1 MLNIFHLLPS
11 SLPRR
16 LAICI
21 TTMDSLTVWF
31 PLGSV
36 SREPM
41 QSSLG
46 GKSEVRYSFS
56 LLPRGM
62 IHSFRLTLSFDSKSL
77 EVAFPRKLSLR
88 IPAATYAPQASGT
101 TGINALLFLVFSLTP
116 A

>member
-1 MLNIFHLLPS
+1 
-11 SLPRR
+11 
-16 LAICI
+16 
-21 TTMDSLTVWF
+21 MDYNYGFSYCWF

-46 GKSEVRYSFS
+46 GKSEVRYSSS

-62 IHSFRLTLSFDSKSL
+62 IHSFRLTLSFNSKSL

-101 TGINALLFLVFSLTP
+101 TGINSPAIPCVFLNPHLNLHKQPLS
-116 A
+116 